1 MTIKQLTYL
10 LEISKCGSLNKAA
23 QSLYV
28 TQPNITKAIKELENE
43 LNTTLFYRNT
53 KSKSITFTPEGI
65 ELLWYAKSL
74 TEQFNIIE
82 NRFIKKLNSNYQK
95 FSVSTQH
102 YSFVA
107 AAFINFLQNKIGN
120 NFEFILR
127 EEKTHEVIEDVRTQK
142 SSLGILFISE
152 EAQPF
157 TKNYLDA
164 KNIEFFSLKKFNPHV
179 FVRKSH
185 PLTKYKN
192 VTMED
197 LKDYPAVFFE
207 QEVNAVNFYEE
218 LLNLKS
224 YTQIIKVTDRGTI
237 YNIIQH
243 TDAYNIGTGNIVK
256 EIGNNSIVTI
266 PISENIPKIDVGW
279 IKLKNVSL
287 DENMKFFI
295 NVCKDYL
302 KSE

>member
-107 AAFINFLQNKIGN
+107 AAFINFLQNKMGN

-152 EAQPF
+152 ETQPF

-179 FVRKSH
+179 FVRKNH

-256 EIGNNSIVTI
+256 EIGNDSIVTI